1 MSRRTAKEVG
11 KTVESIESKKKT
23 QLNSTVW
30 PKPTRMRTTSFTR
43 VTTMQVTGA
52 NVECC
57 FVLVRTHQRGTAFQP
72 QAKSYKGELKKLEDE
87 EEDNEGDNEGRRRK
101 EKEDGEKRKRR

>member
-52 NVECC
+52 TVYSC
-57 FVLVRTHQRGTAFQP
+57 FVLVWTHRVIERQGLLLSGLATFAR
-72 QAKSYKGELKKLEDE
+72 SYYQLF
-87 EEDNEGDNEGRRRK
+87 
-101 EKEDGEKRKRR
+101 